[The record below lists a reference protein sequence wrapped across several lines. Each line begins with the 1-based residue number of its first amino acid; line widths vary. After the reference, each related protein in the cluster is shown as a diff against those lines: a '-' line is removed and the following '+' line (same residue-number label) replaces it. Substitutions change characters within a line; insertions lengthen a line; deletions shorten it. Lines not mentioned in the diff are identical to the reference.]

1 MNIDLSGKTALVTG
15 STAGIGY
22 ATALGLARMGAEA
35 TVNGRTR
42 ERVDHAVGKI
52 ENAVNGARIAGIAA
66 DLATAQGVA
75 QVTEALPRV
84 DILVNNLGI
93 FRTQPFAEISDA
105 EWQRFFDTNVMSGVR
120 LTRHYLPGMLE
131 RDWGRVVF
139 VSSESGINIPV
150 EMPHYGFTKT
160 AQLAIS
166 RGVAETTAGTNV
178 TCNAVLP
185 GPTRSEGVGDF
196 VAKMAKDQGKDIEDV
211 EREFFETARP
221 SSLLKRFATPEEV
234 ANMICYVC
242 SPASAAT
249 NGAALRVD
257 GGVVRTIV

>member
-1 MNIDLSGKTALVTG
+1 MDIDISGKHALVTG

-22 ATALGLARMGAEA
+22 AAALGLARMGAA
-35 TVNGRTR
+35 VTINGRTR
-42 ERVDHAVGKI
+42 ERVDRAVSNI
-52 ENAVNGARIAGIAA
+52 ENALDGTRVAGVAA

-75 QVTEALPRV
+75 QLTRALPRV

-93 FRTQPFAEISDA
+93 FSTQPFAEIEDA

-166 RGVAETTAGTNV
+166 RGVAETTVGTGV

-185 GPTRSEGVGDF
+185 GPTQSEGVGDF
-196 VAKMAKDQGKDIEDV
+196 VAQMARDQGKDIETV

-221 SSLLKRFATPEEV
+221 SSLLKRFATTEEV

-242 SPASAAT
+242 SPASSAT

-257 GGVVRTIV
+257 GGVVRSIV